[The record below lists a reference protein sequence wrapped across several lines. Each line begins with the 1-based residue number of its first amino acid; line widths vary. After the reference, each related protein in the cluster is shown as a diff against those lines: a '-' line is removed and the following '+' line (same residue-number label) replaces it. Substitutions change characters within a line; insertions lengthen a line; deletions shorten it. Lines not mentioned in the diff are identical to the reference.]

1 MLNIITKIGY
11 QQLPRWAHPDHPI
24 MKNVM
29 GHGRARGWRVLLMRF
44 FFWIGAIAAAIGLG
58 YAIAN
63 RNTQDPTVREILY
76 WPLVGGQ
83 ILAMVIGVAL
93 TANVIAIERQ
103 KQTWDSLKLSLTGVS
118 LTLRARWISVYFRL
132 WWLLAAITIGRL
144 VYIGFFLR
152 DMAEFQGR
160 ALDLYI
166 SGIDPEISLDGAV
179 LLLTALLTAFI
190 LQPFIEVGLAAAIG
204 IIVAVFTHTR
214 SVVILGLLLLIGLR
228 LAISVSALLIGTTI
242 FEASGGVTL
251 DLYQM
256 ETSRAWYR
264 LMLTSLEGDMGL
276 KLMNLET
283 LGQIWADVK
292 NSVYIGGAMLV
303 AVVVLGLIA
312 DGLVRFSAWRATK
325 PTSL

>member
-1 MLNIITKIGY
+1 MLNMMSKFGY
-11 QQLPRWAHPDHPI
+11 QQLPSWAHPQHPI

-29 GHGRARGWRVLLMRF
+29 GHGRAQGWRVFLVRFLFWLLGMTV
-44 FFWIGAIAAAIGLG
+44 AVGLG
-58 YAIAN
+58 YLIASRDN
-63 RNTQDPTVREILY
+63 QDPSVRDVLY
-76 WPLVGGQ
+76 WPLVAGQ
-83 ILAMVIGVAL
+83 ILAMVLGVAL
-93 TANVIAIERQ
+93 TANVVAIERQ

-144 VYIGFFLR
+144 VYIGYFLQ
-152 DMAEFQGR
+152 DMAAFQGR

-228 LAISVSALLIGTTI
+228 LAISISALLIGSSI

-256 ETSRAWYR
+256 ESVNAWYR
-264 LMLTSLEGDMGL
+264 LMLTSIEGDMGL

-292 NSVYIGGAMLV
+292 NSVYIGGAMLL
-303 AVVVLGLIA
+303 AVFVIGTIA
-312 DGLVRFSAWRATK
+312 DVLVRFSAWRATK
-325 PTSL
+325 PTSF